1 MVPQLLLVAAG
12 SSSSSE
18 SSFISHWVL
27 GMVSLIREGY
37 L

>member
-1 MVPQLLLVAAG
+1 MMVPQLLLVAAG
-12 SSSSSE
+12 CSSSS
-18 SSFISHWVL
+18 SSFISHWVP